1 MAYDTSSVSLGAPT
15 RKSDYD
21 RLMDNIIDLAGSG
34 RTDESVKAN
43 ADAGNPTA
51 IIIAFGGTSAP
62 TGYLFCDGAAINRV
76 TYAALYAAIG
86 DAYGE
91 GDGSTTFNIPDT
103 RGLFLRGVDHSRGN
117 DPDAAARII
126 AALGG
131 NTGDTVGSKQ
141 LSAMWGHWHRNYGST
156 NTLSSVSASGGTTGG
171 GDMRRDASRDQG
183 RAKEILTD
191 GVHGTPNLTSE
202 SRPINLY
209 VNHIIKY

>member
-131 NTGDTVGSKQ
+131 NTGDNVGSKQ
-141 LSAMWGHWHRNYGST
+141 ADELKAHSHGMYGRSSTTSATAYFQGCPSGS
-156 NTLSSVSASGGTTGG
+156 SGRFVRYTQFNPSG
-171 GDMRRDASRDQG
+171 
-183 RAKEILTD
+183 L
-191 GVHGTPNLTSE
+191 E
-202 SRPINLY
+202 SRPKNIY
-209 VNHIIKY
+209 VNYIIKY